1 MHQPEDVVTPP
12 DLVSAL
18 PLHELFTA
26 DYLDYYRMLPLE
38 LSHGRLRVA
47 QAGEPHPDAH
57 ADLRQSFD
65 ASLDVVPVEEAALKD
80 AIRRHFAAQESV
92 VELVRDLGGEQGE
105 GGEDAAAPLADA
117 RDLASQPPVI
127 RYVNLL
133 IRDGHAAGA
142 SDLHLEATR
151 DGLRVRARIDGVLQ
165 ELPSPPARLHAAVVS
180 RIKLLAELDISERRR
195 PQDGRIRVRLESR
208 ELDLRVS
215 TIPTLFGESVALRLL
230 DRSGGTVSLEGLG
243 FAPALLERFRVL
255 ARRAHGILL
264 VTGPTGSGKTTTLYA
279 ALGLRDRTAEK
290 VITVEDPVEY
300 HLDGITQM
308 PVHAGSGVTFAS
320 ALRHL
325 LRQDPDVLMV
335 GEMRDGDT
343 AAIAV
348 QAAMTGHLVLST
360 LHTNDAVSALTRLAD
375 LGVEPYMVAAT
386 VEGVLAQRL
395 VRRICAHCRA
405 PYEPDA
411 AVVAWLAASDA
422 APQPFE
428 RGQGCDRCRQ
438 TGYRGRVGLFELLPM
453 NDDLRSA
460 LLHDTERPAMR
471 ALAERAGMISLRED
485 GWQKVRAGLTTV
497 EEVARVLQG

>member
-1 MHQPEDVVTPP
+1 
-12 DLVSAL
+12 
-18 PLHELFTA
+18 
-26 DYLDYYRMLPLE
+26 ML
-38 LSHGRLRVA
+38 A
-47 QAGEPHPDAH
+47 
-57 ADLRQSFD
+57 
-65 ASLDVVPVEEAALKD
+65 
-80 AIRRHFAAQESV
+80 
-92 VELVRDLGGEQGE
+92 
-105 GGEDAAAPLADA
+105 
-117 RDLASQPPVI
+117 
-127 RYVNLL
+127 
-133 IRDGHAAGA
+133 
-142 SDLHLEATR
+142 
-151 DGLRVRARIDGVLQ
+151 
-165 ELPSPPARLHAAVVS
+165 
-180 RIKLLAELDISERRR
+180 RR
-195 PQDGRIRVRLESR
+195 PQ
-208 ELDLRVS
+208 
-215 TIPTLFGESVALRLL
+215 
-230 DRSGGTVSLEGLG
+230 
-243 FAPALLERFRVL
+243 
-255 ARRAHGILL
+255 GILL
-264 VTGPTGSGKTTTLYA
+264 VTGPTGSGKTTTVYA

-411 AVVAWLAASDA
+411 AVVAWLAGSDA
-422 APQPFE
+422 ARQPLE

-460 LLHDTERPAMR
+460 LLHDAERPAMR